1 MTEAPPP
8 PPEPSQPPSE
18 PAGGTTPPPPPGYGQ
33 VPPPPPPGYGQTE
46 PGYGQTPPPPP
57 PPPGYGTQGYGATA
71 YGGSAEAG
79 ALADWPK
86 RAQSAII
93 DWFGPTLIAGLVY
106 RGSTGVGLILY
117 VVALAWAIYNAYLGG
132 QTGQSYGK
140 KIAGTRLVSEVTGTP
155 PGGGLG
161 IGRYFLHILDAL
173 PCYLGFLW
181 PLWDTKRQC
190 FADKLVKTN
199 VVKL

>member
-8 PPEPSQPPSE
+8 PPEPNQPSQ
-18 PAGGTTPPPPPGYGQ
+18 PAGGATPPPPPGYGQ
-33 VPPPPPPGYGQTE
+33 AEPPGYGQT
-46 PGYGQTPPPPP
+46 PPPPPP
-57 PPPGYGTQGYGATA
+57 PPPGYGTQGYGAPA
-71 YGGSAEAG
+71 YGGAPEGG
-79 ALADWPK
+79 AYADWPK
-86 RAQSAII
+86 RAQSALI
-93 DWFGPTLIAGLVY
+93 DWFGPSLIAGLVY
-106 RGSTGVGLILY
+106 RGSVGVGLVLY
-117 VVALAWAIYNAYLGG
+117 VAALAWAIYNAYLGG

-140 KIAGTRLVSEVTGTP
+140 KIAGTRLVSEATGMP

-173 PCYLGFLW
+173 PCYLGFVW
-181 PLWDTKRQC
+181 PLWDSKRQC